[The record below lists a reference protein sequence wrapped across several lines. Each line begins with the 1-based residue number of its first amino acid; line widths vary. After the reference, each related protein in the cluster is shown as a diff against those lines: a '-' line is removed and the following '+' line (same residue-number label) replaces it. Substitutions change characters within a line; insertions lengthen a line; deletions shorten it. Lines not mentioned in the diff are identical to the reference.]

1 MKKNVNKF
9 IETNRQD
16 PAKINL
22 EQRKTKFIEIYQPL
36 ENEQS
41 KDQSERCLD
50 CGNPYCQWKCPVHN
64 YIPSWLKLANE
75 GRIVDAAK
83 LSHSTNTFPEI
94 CGRVC
99 PQDRLCEGSCTLEN
113 GFGAVTI
120 GNIEKYI
127 TDEAFKL
134 GWKPDYP
141 EKKSDKKVAI
151 IGAGPAGLACADRLL
166 QAGIN
171 VVVYDRNNFIGGLLT
186 FGIPAFKLEKEII
199 KNRYQ
204 LLLEAGAEFKLGTE
218 IGKDIELTQIVDSYD
233 AVFIATGTYQSLSEP
248 AISNHGVFHTEAID
262 YLEQVNLD
270 LIENKEIRL
279 KSSIEGKKIVVLG
292 GGDTTMDCIRTS
304 IRLGASK
311 VTGVYR
317 RNVKSMP
324 GSKREYQN
332 ACEEGSEFIFNAQPV
347 GLVIKDEKLHAVKF
361 VKTEQVTNSDGKTS
375 LEHIAGSEFEIEA
388 DVVITAFGFKPEQ
401 YEWLSQHQVQT
412 DHHGRIRVQKER
424 LQTANPKIFAGG
436 DIVRGA
442 SLVVHAIADGIA
454 AAREIRE
461 FIEKT

>member
-22 EQRKTKFIEIYQPL
+22 EERKSRFIEIYQPL
-36 ENEQS
+36 ANEQL

-64 YIPSWLKLANE
+64 YIPLWLKLANE
-75 GRIVDAAK
+75 GRIIDAAK
-83 LSHSTNTFPEI
+83 LSHSTNAFPEI

-127 TDEAFKL
+127 SDEAFKL

-171 VVVYDRNNFIGGLLT
+171 VVIYDRNSFIGGLLT

-204 LLLEAGAEFKLGTE
+204 LLLDAGAEFKLGIE
-218 IGKDIELTQIVDSYD
+218 IGKDIELTELVASHA

-248 AISNHGVFHTEAID
+248 AILSHGIFHTEAID
-262 YLEQVNLD
+262 YLQQVNQD
-270 LIENKEIRL
+270 LIDDKEISL
-279 KSSIEGKKIVVLG
+279 KGSIEGKRIVVLG

-317 RNVKSMP
+317 RNEKSMP

-347 GLVIKDEKLHAVKF
+347 GLIIRDEKLHAVKF

-401 YEWLSQHQVQT
+401 YQWLNQHQVQT

-454 AAREIRE
+454 AAREIKE
-461 FIEKT
+461 FIEGN